1 MQQNAGD
8 PDWIPGWGRFPGG
21 GNGNPLQYSCSGNP
35 KNTGTWWAIVHGVAN
50 SQTGVSNNHHDIL
63 KIGLESG
70 LVWTC
75 KDHPMFLRYPTF
87 ITDPNKNYRHCQAFR
102 FNLEKGCLLYIFIFH
117 NHFTMKTCFQVSQS
131 PANLK
136 TLVALEAVK
145 SSGGRDA
152 RGQQTLAP
160 HQPSLLEAPVP

>member
-1 MQQNAGD
+1 MG
-8 PDWIPGWGRFPGG
+8 
-21 GNGNPLQYSCSGNP
+21 LQTVG
-35 KNTGTWWAIVHGVAN
+35 
-50 SQTGVSNNHHDIL
+50 TGVSNNHHDIL
-63 KIGLESG
+63 KIGLQSG

-102 FNLEKGCLLYIFIFH
+102 FREGLFALHIHLP
-117 NHFTMKTCFQVSQS
+117 QS
-131 PANLK
+131 LHQEDLFPSLSIPSK
-136 TLVALEAVK
+136 PQVALEAVK

-152 RGQQTLAP
+152 LGQQTLAP